1 MKRFYT
7 SLIILGTIAVTIWFD
22 EIIVFLLSG
31 FIPGINTVLA
41 PSTMLAVMVASAI
54 MVATLTQ
61 YRTIYQYCLAFY
73 DEFLTTDNKTI
84 KESSEKPNRPRRRYQ
99 EL

>member
-1 MKRFYT
+1 MKRFYAL
-7 SLIILGTIAVTIWFD
+7 LIIIGTIAMTMWFD

-31 FIPGINTVLA
+31 FIPGINIVLS
-41 PSTMLAVMVASAI
+41 PSTMLAVMVAGAV
-54 MVATLTQ
+54 MVAALTQ

-73 DEFLTTDNKTI
+73 DEFFTSDSKTI
-84 KESSEKPNRPRRRYQ
+84 KESNEKPNRPRRRYQ